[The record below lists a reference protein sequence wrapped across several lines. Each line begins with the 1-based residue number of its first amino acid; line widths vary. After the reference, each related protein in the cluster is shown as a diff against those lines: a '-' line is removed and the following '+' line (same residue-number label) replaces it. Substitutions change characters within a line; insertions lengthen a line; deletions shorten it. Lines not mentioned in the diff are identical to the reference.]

1 MNMQQGGMSA
11 IGFVIIL
18 LMVAFITMIALKLMP
33 VYFENFKVNSALKSL
48 KDEQGII
55 DKSNTEI
62 QNIMARRFNIDNIEG
77 VKPDQINVKRDRSK
91 IAVNLDYEVRNNFIG
106 NVDVVIS
113 FKDTVVITGR

>member
-1 MNMQQGGMSA
+1 MQQGGMSA

-77 VKPDQINVKRDRSK
+77 VKSDQINVKRDRSK

-113 FKDTVVITGR
+113 FKDAVVITGR